1 MSDIVFVDG
10 INIELKWENFW
21 SVSFSEEFIDFYNKH
36 KNEKGFLNTNLCFS
50 KDKNKFYFKL
60 NTWKPKKKEEKKEE
74 KTEEKT
80 EENIVKFG
88 EEKIPF

>member
-60 NTWKPKKKEEKKEE
+60 NPWKPKKK
-74 KTEEKT
+74 EEKT
-80 EENIVKFG
+80 EENIVKFNDDG
-88 EEKIPF
+88 VEVIPF